1 MCHAHAFSNLVLHLL
16 VSERRGHRKFRLTS
30 WKNYERR
37 KKAAKKATQVSV
49 RKCTDT
55 VSTLP
60 LSLPL
65 SLYTDGTIFDL
76 SVLSRRL
83 FWIESIN
90 EGWFI
95 LFLCSLFYIYFRVD

>member
-16 VSERRGHRKFRLTS
+16 VSERRGHR
-30 WKNYERR
+30 NERR
-37 KKAAKKATQVSV
+37 KEAAKKATQVSV
-49 RKCTDT
+49 RRCTDT